1 MAWYEAH
8 QTLSKH
14 PKTLKLASLINC
26 ERRYA
31 VGLLHDL
38 FTWGLDAA
46 KKDGTLPGLDEKE
59 IASALDFSGKKGKT
73 IVAALVE
80 SGYLEMQEGTYKIH
94 DWYDYAGK
102 LADQRED
109 AKRRKDEW
117 KERKRNAERTVP
129 EQFQNSSVTVPELGR
144 NAERT
149 PLPYPTVPYQNNN
162 IHTNAHARTRED
174 EQHDGFTAFWTA
186 YPRKSGDIRQA
197 YMAYLHALEHGAT
210 QEKLIE
216 AIKAQTDGATPEDL
230 HFLPSAEKWLRN
242 QGWESRASIK
252 SEKKETQQKKKKQYV
267 TAAEYAAQGEPATQ
281 KSVDEIWAD
290 LDRI

>member
-59 IASALDFSGKKGKT
+59 IASALDFSGKKGKA

-80 SGYLEMQEGTYKIH
+80 SGYLELHENTYKIH

-117 KERKRNAERTVP
+117 KERKKNAERTVP
-129 EQFQNSSVTVPELGR
+129 EQFQNSSATVPERGR
-144 NAERT
+144 NAEGT

-162 IHTNAHARTRED
+162 IYTQTRVRARED
-174 EQHDGFTAFWTA
+174 EQDGGFTEFWNA

-197 YMAYLHALEHGAT
+197 YMAYLHALDIGAT
-210 QEKLIE
+210 QAQMVE
-216 AIKAQTDGATPEDL
+216 AIKAQTEGVSPEDL

-242 QGWESRASIK
+242 KGWESKASLK
-252 SEKKETQQKKKKQYV
+252 SKQKETKPKQYT
-267 TAAEYAAQGEPATQ
+267 TAAEYKAPSIIDADKIKQLESEIAAWGQ
-281 KSVDEIWAD
+281 
-290 LDRI
+290 

>member
-117 KERKRNAERTVP
+117 KERKKNAERTVP
-129 EQFQNSSVTVPELGR
+129 EQFQNSSVTVPERER

-162 IHTNAHARTRED
+162 NIHTNARARTRED
-174 EQHDGFTAFWTA
+174 EQDDGFQKFWDA

-197 YMAYLHALEHGAT
+197 FIAYQHAIDLKAT
-210 QEKLIE
+210 PEMLIE
-216 AIKAQTDGATPEDL
+216 AIKAQTDGVTPEDL
-230 HFLPSAEKWLRN
+230 HFLPSPEKWLRN
-242 QGWESRASIK
+242 RGWQSKASLK
-252 SEKKETQQKKKKQYV
+252 SPEKEKKPKQMT
-267 TAAEYAAQGEPATQ
+267 TAAEYKPPVPKETTE
-281 KSVDEIWAD
+281 DIWKKID
-290 LDRI
+290 SI